1 MKITP
6 DQALETVQSIFKSLD
21 WEIEVRTDPAAA
33 PYFASAAR
41 HPSPSCRNF
50 PIGAEK

>member
-21 WEIEVRTDPAAA
+21 WEIEVRADPAVA

-41 HPSPSCRNF
+41 HPSPSWKNF
-50 PIGAEK
+50 PIGAE